1 MENQETIELLV
12 LGTMHW
18 KLEWF
23 GVGERDIGTT
33 NKETGKIRWET
44 EKENEQRIRFYF
56 SLLGEGKKLNRLLSL
71 KLNEPF
77 LNLKIGQLYINFC
90 MN

>member
-1 MENQETIELLV
+1 MENQETIELPV

-44 EKENEQRIRFYF
+44 EKEMNKESDFILV
-56 SLLGEGKKLNRLLSL
+56 SLGKGKNSTDS
-71 KLNEPF
+71 
-77 LNLKIGQLYINFC
+77 
-90 MN
+90 